1 MTRDMKNVKAE
12 ITALITKARVFL
24 EEGDVEKAK
33 KIADEAEELKKSYD
47 LESKL
52 LNLAKQSVPDK
63 SAEPAKKTEEPTDVQ
78 KFCDALRT
86 GKITKDMSEGTP
98 ADGGYTVPQDIRTR
112 VETLRDS
119 KFSLRQLVKIENV
132 KTNEGRRTFKKR
144 ASQTGFTKVGEKSK
158 IGKKDTPQFSIL
170 EYKIDKYGGYFPVT
184 DEVLADTDQNLV
196 SILTEWIA
204 DESRVTDNTAVLAAI
219 ATQTATNLKDI
230 DGIKKCLNVTL
241 GSAFRPTSKIITND
255 DGFDYLDHLKDT
267 DGDYLLQP
275 SVTNP
280 SEHRL
285 FGVPVV
291 VIPNADMPS
300 DTTTTSGKTIIP
312 FIIGDLKE
320 GIVYF
325 DRKQLSILS
334 STIAS
339 TTDFNAFEQDM
350 TLFRAIQRFDI
361 KVRDDK
367 AFINGT
373 ITV

>member
-47 LESKL
+47 LESQL

-63 SAEPAKKTEEPTDVQ
+63 STEPAKKSEEPTEVQ
-78 KFCDALRT
+78 KFCDAIRA

-98 ADGGYTVPQDIRTR
+98 ADGGYTVPKDIRTR

-119 KFSLRQLVKIENV
+119 KFSLRQLVRVENV
-132 KTNEGRRTFKKR
+132 KRYEGIRSFKKR
-144 ASQTGFTKVGEKSK
+144 ASQTGFTKVGEKGK
-158 IGKKDTPQFSIL
+158 IGKKDTPKFSII
-170 EYKIDKYGGYFPVT
+170 EYKIEKYGDYFPVT
-184 DEVLADTDQNLV
+184 DEVLEDTDQDLV
-196 SILTEWIA
+196 GILAEWIA
-204 DESRVTDNTAVLAAI
+204 DVSRVTDNIGVLAAI
-219 ATQTATNLKDI
+219 ATQTVTDFKDI

-267 DGDYLLQP
+267 DGRYLLQP
-275 SVTNP
+275 SIANQ
-280 SEHRL
+280 SEYKL

-312 FIIGDLKE
+312 FIIGDLRE
-320 GIVYF
+320 GIIYF
-325 DRKQLSILS
+325 DRKQLSIVS
-334 STIAS
+334 STTAS

-367 AFINGT
+367 AFVNGT